1 MAVDEILEVEL
12 EGCMTRKTLQGY
24 AITST
29 DQKPKPWSPSD
40 YQVMSKQNS
49 RTSDYFLKKRKGVWS
64 LANIEHIAKSNK
76 GDFLHTLVQQHQMK
90 GREIQF
96 LTLPDSQL
104 IQSKQH

>member
-1 MAVDEILEVEL
+1 MISIWLPGDVEAEFKDKWL
-12 EGCMTRKTLQGY
+12 
-24 AITST
+24 
-29 DQKPKPWSPSD
+29 
-40 YQVMSKQNS
+40 
-49 RTSDYFLKKRKGVWS
+49 FLKKRKGVWS

-96 LTLPDSQL
+96 LTLLDSQL